1 MMNKVTVKNI
11 LVLITVLSLLL
22 CMALPAFALPMTRGN
37 ARRMDRGAEVTSAVN
52 DDILPDME
60 GNITEGETQDGI
72 IGDDVP
78 STTTQGK
85 VTTTTPA
92 VSTTA
97 PATSTTERAPVSS
110 AIDDVVDTARGSGF
124 VVWGVVLAVI
134 IAAAVVAVIMMTS
147 RSRRR

>member
-11 LVLITVLSLLL
+11 LVLLTVLSLLL
-22 CMALPAFALPMTRGN
+22 CMALPALALPMTRG
-37 ARRMDRGAEVTSAVN
+37 ARRMDRDADVTSMLN
-52 DDILPDME
+52 DDILPDMQ

-78 STTTQGK
+78 STTTQR
-85 VTTTTPA
+85 VTTTSPV
-92 VSTTA
+92 VSTTT

-110 AIDDVVDTARGSGF
+110 AVNDVVDTARGSGF

-134 IAAAVVAVIMMTS
+134 IAAAVVAIILLTS
-147 RSRRR
+147 KSRRR

>member
-11 LVLITVLSLLL
+11 LVLLTVLSLLL
-22 CMALPAFALPMTRGN
+22 CMALPALALPMTRG
-37 ARRMDRGAEVTSAVN
+37 ARRMDRDADVTSMLN
-52 DDILPDME
+52 DDILPDMQ

-78 STTTQGK
+78 STTTQR
-85 VTTTTPA
+85 VTTTSPV

-110 AIDDVVDTARGSGF
+110 AVNDVVDTARGSGF

-134 IAAAVVAVIMMTS
+134 IAAAVVAIILLTS
-147 RSRRR
+147 KSRRR